1 VKFSETDLDVLAKTV
16 YGEAR
21 GELLRF
27 GLAPLIGI
35 ANVILNRKKKNFAK
49 TIAEV
54 CLAPHQFS
62 CWNPGDPNLEKIRNV
77 NRECFVFK
85 TCLEASRHVLDE
97 RWPDLTDGCDHY
109 HERTVKPYWA
119 ACREPKR
126 ILGSH
131 HFYELRRIK

>member
-1 VKFSETDLDVLAKTV
+1 MNFSENDEDILAKTV

-27 GLAPLIGI
+27 GLAPLIAV
-35 ANVILNRKKKNFAK
+35 ANVVLNRRNKNFAE
-49 TIAEV
+49 TAAGV

-62 CWNPGDPNLEKIRNV
+62 CWNPGDPNREQIRNIA
-77 NRECFVFK
+77 RECFVFK
-85 TCLEASRHVLDE
+85 TCLEVARRVLNE
-97 RWPDLTDGCDHY
+97 QWPDLTDGCDHY
-109 HERTVKPYWA
+109 HERTVKPFWA

-131 HFYELRRIK
+131 YFYELRRRK